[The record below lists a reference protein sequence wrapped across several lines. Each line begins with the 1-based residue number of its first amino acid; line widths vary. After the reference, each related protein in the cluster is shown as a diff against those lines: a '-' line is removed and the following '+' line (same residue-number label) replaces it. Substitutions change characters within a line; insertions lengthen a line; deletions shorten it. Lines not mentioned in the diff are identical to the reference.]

1 MADKKAAEKTAN
13 KEALIETQESLY
25 KKAVTKIEAAPFIV
39 QHTYKRENY
48 LLAATMLEQVG
59 SFKDAA
65 ELAEKCRKLAE
76 DTAGEEKE
84 WLYCRCCEREE
95 DKNSV
100 SDWEKIEEDLEK
112 LGEYKDSKN
121 HLKKVQGI
129 LKKTRAK
136 QRTGR
141 NMILGLLAVILAGI
155 IAGYFTGFFRY
166 LFGIGYYYSG
176 QYTNAQA
183 AFEMLEGFLDSE
195 QWAQKS
201 EFAGLKAAGKGDTVI
216 YGDYH
221 WKVLSKRSGTVR
233 LIMVDVSASTEEKK
247 ADSGTVIGGGGSTAE
262 FYSHAYH
269 KAAEA
274 VSWKDSSLRAWL
286 NSEILE
292 NSFDENERAHM
303 QLQTCETDRNEEY
316 GTAYTDVT
324 EEYITILSAREPEK
338 YAEVISSLS
347 HNWWLRTPG
356 NDMASAAYYTA
367 KGEVMY
373 YGNCVD
379 ETEMT
384 VRPVITVSFFIA
396 G

>member
-59 SFKDAA
+59 DFKDAP

-76 DTAGEEKE
+76 DAAKEEKE

-100 SDWEKIEEDLEK
+100 SDWEKIEEDLK
-112 LGEYKDSKN
+112 RLGDYKDSKS

-141 NMILGLLAVILAGI
+141 TMILGLLAVILAGI

-166 LFGIGYYYSG
+166 LFGIGYFYSG

-183 AFEMLEGFLDSE
+183 AFEMLEGFMDSE

-201 EFAGLKAAGKGDTVI
+201 EFAGLKDAGKGDTVI

-221 WKVLSKRSGTVR
+221 WKVLSKRGGKVR
-233 LIMVDVSASTEEKK
+233 LIMVDVSAASEEKTTGN
-247 ADSGTVIGGGGSTAE
+247 GTVIGGGGSTAD

-269 KAAEA
+269 EASEA
-274 VSWKDSSLRAWL
+274 VSWKGSSLRSWL
-286 NSEILE
+286 NTEVLE
-292 NSFDENERAHM
+292 NHFDENERAHM
-303 QLQTCETDRNEEY
+303 LLQTCEPDRNEEY
-316 GTAYTDVT
+316 GTAYTEST
-324 EEYITILSAREPEK
+324 EDYITILSAQETEK

-356 NDMASAAYYTA
+356 NDMSSAAYYTA

-373 YGNCVD
+373 YGNRVD
-379 ETEMT
+379 EAEMT
-384 VRPVITVSFFIA
+384 VRPVITVSLA
-396 G
+396 L